1 VGAFLYGPVHGFM
14 IWNGFLAAVPAA
26 IALALFAR
34 TPRPT
39 TPRRGVAWWIGL
51 GAWVLFLPNAPYLL
65 TDVVHMIHDIQR
77 TRSDGWAY
85 LVVAIYGLLFAFGL
99 ASYALSLQLFRRYLH
114 RTVRSIFVAPTILFL
129 HALCVVGIYL
139 GRVLRLNST
148 DALLAPQR
156 VAESLL
162 RIPRPTTVAVLAIM
176 FVVVGVGTFAAAAI
190 GDKVV
195 AHARRVL

>member
-1 VGAFLYGPVHGFM
+1 M

-65 TDVVHMIHDIQR
+65 TDVVHMIHDIQ
-77 TRSDGWAY
+77 TTHSDGWAY
-85 LVVAIYGLLFAFGL
+85 LIVAIYGLLFAFGL

-114 RTVRSIFVAPTILFL
+114 RTVRSILVAPTILFL

-156 VAESLL
+156 VAESVI

-176 FVVVGVGTFAAAAI
+176 FVVVGVGTFAAAAV

-195 AHARRVL
+195 AQARRAKLL